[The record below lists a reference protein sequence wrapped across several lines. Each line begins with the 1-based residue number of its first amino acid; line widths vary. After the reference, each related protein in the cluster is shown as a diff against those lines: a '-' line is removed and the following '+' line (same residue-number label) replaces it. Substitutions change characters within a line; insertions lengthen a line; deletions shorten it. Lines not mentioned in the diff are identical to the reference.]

1 MRGLFLKYNMNL
13 NYSLISNRILPMKK
27 EITIA
32 VLVVAAVG
40 FIGYSQ
46 YKTFRYK
53 KNLKEFREQSL
64 TSIARSRY
72 ICEDLRKVWY
82 GYIFDDEK
90 YFDSSSGEFYKRSY
104 YGDDCEYCS
113 NFSEAVHKKIE
124 WFEAKLPNDIDQPYY
139 IARTLYKKITPPP
152 SKYKEAHIYVKQ
164 MFKAME
170 RLHELSESPKG
181 NLSSYI
187 DNCNE
192 CMDDFSSAMQDLT
205 IETGIDFN

>member
-1 MRGLFLKYNMNL
+1 
-13 NYSLISNRILPMKK
+13 MKNK
-27 EITIA
+27 VKIA
-32 VLVVAAVG
+32 IVVLVVALGVFG
-40 FIGYSQ
+40 SYNQ
-46 YKTFRYK
+46 YKIFRYK

-64 TSIARSRY
+64 ISIARSRY
-72 ICEDLRKVWY
+72 ICEDLRKVWH

-90 YFDSSSGEFYKRSY
+90 YFESSSGEFYKRSY
-104 YGDDCEYCS
+104 YGGDYEYCS

-139 IARTLYKKITPPP
+139 IARTLYKEMTPPP

-170 RLHELSESPKG
+170 RLHELSGSPKG
-181 NLSSYI
+181 NLSSYV

-205 IETGIDFN
+205 IETGIDFD